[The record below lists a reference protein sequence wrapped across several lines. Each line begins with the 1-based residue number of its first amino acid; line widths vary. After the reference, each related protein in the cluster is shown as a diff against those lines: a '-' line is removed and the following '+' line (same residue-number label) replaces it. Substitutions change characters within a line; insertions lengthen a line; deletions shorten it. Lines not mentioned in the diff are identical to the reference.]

1 LVLEQ
6 LLVGLS
12 LGLTSGVGC
21 GITCIPILVP
31 RVAGG
36 GPGLRQALATT
47 VSFSIGKFVSY
58 SILGV
63 LVSLLGRVALEQFG
77 STNFHPII
85 LFILG
90 IVMVIYGVSL
100 TGGVRLGF
108 TKSCQYFNGN
118 HTTLFLGFVSSFS
131 LCVPLIVSL
140 VYVMD
145 LGDLTLG
152 MLFMTTFWLGTTI
165 YMLAVGA
172 LVAGF
177 LRVGV
182 SQVSL
187 SRIRRIVGYASVMIG
202 IVFLLSGLGFLTT
215 PNII

>member
-6 LLVGLS
+6 LLIGLS

-36 GPGLRQALATT
+36 GPGLGRALATT
-47 VSFSIGKFVSY
+47 ISFSVGKFVSY

-63 LVSLLGRVALEQFG
+63 LVSLLGRAALEQFG
-77 STNFHPII
+77 STDFHPII
-85 LFILG
+85 LFVLG
-90 IVMVIYGVSL
+90 IVMVAYGISL
-100 TGGVRLGF
+100 TGGVRLSF
-108 TKSCQYFNGN
+108 TKYCHYFNGN

-145 LGDLTLG
+145 LGDLMLG

-172 LVAGF
+172 LVAGV
-177 LRVGV
+177 LKIGLT
-182 SQVSL
+182 QASL
-187 SRIRRIVGYASVMIG
+187 LRIRRIVGYASAMIG
-202 IVFLLSGLGFLTT
+202 IIFLLSGLGFLTT